1 MKVLTLEGCLHAGTS
16 ASSIRSEHQVDRRYA
31 AAAAADRVADQERP
45 RRAVAGAAPANLPA
59 PCHLLLSD
67 YSCKTNRVSSIRL
80 FILGTLASSGPL
92 HGHQI
97 RQQAQNDRTETW
109 TDIQV
114 GSVYGA
120 LKRLANE
127 DLIREVRT
135 EKVGNRP
142 ERTVYEITAEG
153 RRSLA
158 AIHQTALRELD
169 RHHDPFD
176 LALAQARDVPVEHL
190 EQIVENRIGALQ
202 VQLAEQR
209 HAAETADPYVNEAE
223 RLVIQHLIVRTEA
236 EIRWH
241 TEVAA
246 RVAKIAADFANG
258 IGRPQ
263 HLSSPDSEE
272 PPR

>member
-1 MKVLTLEGCLHAGTS
+1 
-16 ASSIRSEHQVDRRYA
+16 
-31 AAAAADRVADQERP
+31 
-45 RRAVAGAAPANLPA
+45 
-59 PCHLLLSD
+59 LLLAD
-67 YSCKTNRVSSIRL
+67 YSCKINRVSSIRL
-80 FILGTLASSGPL
+80 FILGTLAASGPL

-142 ERTVYEITAEG
+142 ERTVYEITPEG

-158 AIHQTALRELD
+158 AIHDTALRELD
-169 RHHDPFD
+169 RHYDPFD
-176 LALAQARDVPVEHL
+176 LALAQARSVPEEHL
-190 EQIVENRIGALQ
+190 QQIVENRIGALR
-202 VQLAEQR
+202 VRLAEQR
-209 HAAETADPYVNEAE
+209 HAAEAADPYVNEAE
-223 RLVIQHLIVRTEA
+223 RLVIQHLIARTEA
-236 EIRWH
+236 EICWH

-246 RVAKIAADFANG
+246 RLEKIAADFAEG

-263 HLSSPDSEE
+263 HLTNPGPEGTS
-272 PPR
+272 R

>member
-1 MKVLTLEGCLHAGTS
+1 M
-16 ASSIRSEHQVDRRYA
+16 
-31 AAAAADRVADQERP
+31 
-45 RRAVAGAAPANLPA
+45 
-59 PCHLLLSD
+59 
-67 YSCKTNRVSSIRL
+67 SSIRL
-80 FILGTLASSGPL
+80 FILGTLAATGPL

-97 RQQAQNDRTETW
+97 RQQAQTDRTETW

-135 EKVGNRP
+135 EKIGNRP
-142 ERTVYEITAEG
+142 ERTVYEITPEG

-158 AIHQTALRELD
+158 AIHETALRELD

-176 LALAQARDVPVEHL
+176 LALAQSRTIPAEHL
-190 EQIVENRIGALQ
+190 EQMVENRIAALR

-209 HAAETADPYVNEAE
+209 HAADAADPYLNEAE
-223 RLVIQHLIVRTEA
+223 RLVIQHLIARTEA

-246 RVAKIAADFANG
+246 GLPKIAADFAAG
-258 IGRPQ
+258 IGGPQ
-263 HLSSPDSEE
+263 QMSDPDARGTQ
-272 PPR
+272 P